1 MSEESKRPGLPEVD
15 LHEYGGKKD
24 GERQKLDE
32 RLFMQLLVFDSPP
45 EVDPEEAAGALVDG
59 CEKAKLPGVIYE
71 DASSPFGLALLS
83 WSKDP
88 AHFVTNVRPIFR
100 APELRR
106 LVPRIDYTM
115 LGRTYSSGYEPDLPY
130 WLLQRPIDN
139 VTDPKAPWA
148 IWYPLRRTGAFA
160 ALDRAEQASILR
172 EHAGIG
178 MAYGKRDLAHDVRL
192 ACHGLYAKDNEFLI
206 GLIGQK
212 LHPLS
217 HVVQAMRSTRQT
229 AEYIAQMGPFFVGHA
244 RWQSKGA

>member
-45 EVDPEEAAGALVDG
+45 EVDPEEATGALVDG

-160 ALDRAEQASILR
+160 ALDRA
-172 EHAGIG
+172 
-178 MAYGKRDLAHDVRL
+178 
-192 ACHGLYAKDNEFLI
+192 
-206 GLIGQK
+206 
-212 LHPLS
+212 
-217 HVVQAMRSTRQT
+217 
-229 AEYIAQMGPFFVGHA
+229 
-244 RWQSKGA
+244 